1 MQRRGDK
8 RVKGRW
14 RMEKRGRVGKV
25 EKRGRMGRVEKRG
38 RVGRV
43 ERRRVNKE
51 GEEKEGTVEDKRR
64 EGGPVTKCKCMPQDS
79 KVSTGLLTWYNVH
92 S

>member
-38 RVGRV
+38 RVERK

-64 EGGPVTKCKCMPQDS
+64 EGGAVTKCMPQDS
-79 KVSTGLLTWYNVH
+79 KVSIGLLTWYNVH